1 MTGSRA
7 ATDASSTARRSAQG
21 RNDGQRVTFH
31 TFPGGGMM
39 GCRERRARYEQ
50 QLRALRNRGFGH
62 MLLRKGILEFGVW
75 IGGCPDGDDPGPRV
89 FRHWTECPNPCRE
102 LTRRRSCGR
111 RGWCC
116 LWRVSVAPIWKD
128 GEDLASVGSSE
139 RQGASPPSPHNGA
152 RDLVLLRCA
161 PHNKRMKWTAAV
173 LRTPTL
179 HLSRAPL
186 GGTPSAGARIESAG
200 YLYAGF
206 DPQLRIHRRCRP
218 WACPRLT

>member
-139 RQGASPPSPHNGA
+139 RQGASPPNPRMQATIPLHDSTCAELLA
-152 RDLVLLRCA
+152 RCGLAPDSGTLCGPRCA
-161 PHNKRMKWTAAV
+161 QPA
-173 LRTPTL
+173 
-179 HLSRAPL
+179 
-186 GGTPSAGARIESAG
+186 
-200 YLYAGF
+200 
-206 DPQLRIHRRCRP
+206 
-218 WACPRLT
+218 